1 MAGRNLFE
9 IQTIQMNYKIYLL
22 EALGG
27 SGGPGGNP
35 GRLAEEV
42 GLRPRWNPLFRGR
55 LG

>member
-1 MAGRNLFE
+1 MHVE
-9 IQTIQMNYKIYLL
+9 IVDYPKELSKLYLL